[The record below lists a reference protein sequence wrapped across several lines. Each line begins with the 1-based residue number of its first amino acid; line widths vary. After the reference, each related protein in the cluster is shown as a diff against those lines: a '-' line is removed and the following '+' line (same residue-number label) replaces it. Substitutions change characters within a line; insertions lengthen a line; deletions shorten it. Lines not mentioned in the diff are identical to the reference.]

1 MKTRKGRGYGIF
13 DNKSHGTTH
22 KKNDEVYWQ
31 VRSEF
36 ASKYGIIFDGQDKP
50 APVSHDE
57 FRQQTQ
63 NNLRIVSKVLEQDQS
78 LIDYIADSL
87 VSIGE
92 SVPDNI
98 STFRLP
104 AAQDVVGD
112 KTLYD
117 YKNYPEEIYA
127 KPGEKKPNRAGLSS
141 WGAWI
146 NAYCAQKYSRPLFIA
161 MSADLADS
169 TNISGFAK
177 AFGDFDGYGWFNR
190 DTNIEGTLLP
200 QAITEFTNSGI
211 CVGMASV
218 NMHTDPENYFNGFF
232 TACST
237 YGSFSYLKYGMMR
250 LYSQLVQDSP
260 LKTGKVLWVAGHS
273 GPETAEDSRTHFGIF
288 APGVTQLFPKGKVIN
303 LYPWEHNE
311 VPVLLGAAF
320 SKDQPIIIL
329 HLTRP
334 PINIPDREALGIPSH
349 FEAANGAY
357 IMRDFKPDKPKM
369 GTIIV
374 TGTSST
380 NNTVAL
386 FEELDK
392 LELNVKIVGA
402 TSHDLFLMQAEVY
415 RNKILPFNEWM

>member
-1 MKTRKGRGYGIF
+1 
-13 DNKSHGTTH
+13 
-22 KKNDEVYWQ
+22 
-31 VRSEF
+31 
-36 ASKYGIIFDGQDKP
+36 
-50 APVSHDE
+50 
-57 FRQQTQ
+57 
-63 NNLRIVSKVLEQDQS
+63 
-78 LIDYIADSL
+78 
-87 VSIGE
+87 
-92 SVPDNI
+92 
-98 STFRLP
+98 
-104 AAQDVVGD
+104 
-112 KTLYD
+112 
-117 YKNYPEEIYA
+117 
-127 KPGEKKPNRAGLSS
+127 
-141 WGAWI
+141 
-146 NAYCAQKYSRPLFIA
+146 
-161 MSADLADS
+161 
-169 TNISGFAK
+169 
-177 AFGDFDGYGWFNR
+177 
-190 DTNIEGTLLP
+190 
-200 QAITEFTNSGI
+200 
-211 CVGMASV
+211 
-218 NMHTDPENYFNGFF
+218 

-311 VPVLLGAAF
+311 VPVLLAEAF

-402 TSHDLFLMQAEVY
+402 TSHDLFMMQPEVY
-415 RNKILPFNEWM
+415 RNKILPFNEWMDSMVITNNACRLMHDWICNKVCEEYSLGSDWDNQWRGGGRVDTVVEDAHISPDWILKAIKRFVEDRDKRLAKLKI